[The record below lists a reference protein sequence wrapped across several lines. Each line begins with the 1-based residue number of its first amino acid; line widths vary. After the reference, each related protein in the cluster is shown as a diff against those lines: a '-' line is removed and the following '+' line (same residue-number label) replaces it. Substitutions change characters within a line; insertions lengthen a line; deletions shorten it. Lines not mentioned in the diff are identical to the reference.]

1 MFYPVL
7 NISTCWNER
16 EVVINLSK
24 PRRSVRLDRGGRSL
38 DQQKLKRSSHSSIQ
52 NVHGLIEVLL
62 VARGFSSDS
71 DPTDAPRSPRCI
83 RSTPNPRKWMKMVA
97 CWRGGGEFSSRR
109 WRRITCCISTEPMSS
124 SISSSVW
131 QYQPDDVKLSEM
143 RHNHV
148 TKGRKPSQC
157 APTMQYSGQPGKSR
171 TAITLTPCRSSTPG
185 ETVFPMDLTWFPS
198 DVCKPPVFFEKYL
211 CLHLCLGGAALPK
224 SSTPSWCH
232 RL

>member
-1 MFYPVL
+1 MDGCFFRNVSYFQTWFGYFTYIKRNGPNIFWVSKNVLDFQMFYPVL

-71 DPTDAPRSPRCI
+71 VSDPTDAPRSPRCI

-97 CWRGGGEFSSRR
+97 CWMGGGDSPLEDGVELRAAFPLNPCLPASLPLSD
-109 WRRITCCISTEPMSS
+109 STNRTT
-124 SISSSVW
+124 W
-131 QYQPDDVKLSEM
+131 NCQRCD
-143 RHNHV
+143 
-148 TKGRKPSQC
+148 T
-157 APTMQYSGQPGKSR
+157 TM
-171 TAITLTPCRSSTPG
+171 
-185 ETVFPMDLTWFPS
+185 
-198 DVCKPPVFFEKYL
+198 
-211 CLHLCLGGAALPK
+211 
-224 SSTPSWCH
+224 
-232 RL
+232 